1 MGNTSSAFSS
11 AATVDFYIAELGD
24 ISFEKSLSSSRFL
37 KCIRGRHRDGKVV
50 VKIFVKAGN
59 INLKNQIK
67 QLQVER
73 DLLLNVP
80 NALSYQR
87 FQETERAGYLVRQ
100 HIASNLYDRISTR
113 PFLET
118 VEKRWI
124 VFQLLSGLRDCHNR
138 GIRHGD
144 IKTENVLVTSW
155 NWVYLTDF
163 AFFKPTYLPENNP
176 ADFSYYFD
184 TSFRRTCYLAPERF
198 TGLSEEKTG
207 AVTDSMD
214 IFSLGCVIAELFLEG
229 TPLFDLS
236 QLFKYKIG
244 EYNPSSVL
252 ERIDD
257 LEIRSM
263 ITHMVSLDPDKRY
276 TAENYLQKWRHRAF
290 PSYFTTFLHE
300 YIASITEAQ
309 RHHLHS
315 PSPDIDDELDRIFF
329 EFDQI
334 SFFLG
339 FDDKTKKA
347 FKPEHP
353 KQDLMTSLSIPN
365 YQPANVDGLK
375 RASGEDG
382 ALVFLSILLT
392 GVRNT
397 IRPTTRVRA
406 CDTILALSER
416 ISDEAKLDRVV
427 PFLIALMTDSCADV
441 RCGAIRAL
449 VQVLSQV
456 RVLTPLNAFIFPEY
470 VLPRLTAFTS
480 DPSDLVRIAYAQT
493 ISKVAA
499 TAASFLD
506 MAQALRAEGFLTLVD
521 ANEAESGPSDEDSFT
536 VLLEIGRKDQE
547 RLIHEHV
554 VAFLTDPNTSVKR
567 SLLDSIVDLSVI
579 FGRPWAS
586 DIVLSHLITY
596 LNDRDWLLKA
606 AFFQNI
612 VGLSSYLGRGA
623 VEEYVVPLMIQSL
636 SGKQIEIRRP
646 KLLTSR
652 RSRRF
657 YC

>member
-11 AATVDFYIAELGD
+11 AATVDSYVAELGD
-24 ISFEKSLSSSRFL
+24 VSFERSLSSSRFL
-37 KCIRGRHRDGKVV
+37 KCLRGRHRDGQVV

-59 INLKNQIK
+59 VNLRNQIK
-67 QLQVER
+67 QLQLEK

-87 FQETERAGYLVRQ
+87 FQETDRAGYLVRQ

-124 VFQLLSGLRDCHNR
+124 VFQLLSGLRDCHSR

-198 TGLSEEKTG
+198 TGLSENKTG

-236 QLFKYKIG
+236 QLFKYKLG
-244 EYNPSSVL
+244 EYDPGGVL

-263 ITHMVSLDPDKRY
+263 IMHMVSLDPDRRY
-276 TAENYLQKWRHRAF
+276 SAESYLQKWRRRAF
-290 PSYFTTFLHE
+290 PNYFTTFLHE

-309 RHHLHS
+309 RHHLQS
-315 PSPDIDDELDRIFF
+315 PSADIDDELDRIFF

-339 FDDKTKKA
+339 FDDKSKKA
-347 FKPEHP
+347 SKPEYP
-353 KQDLMTSLSIPN
+353 MQNLMTSLSIPN

-427 PFLIALMTDSCADV
+427 PFLITLMADSCEDV
-441 RCGAIRAL
+441 RCGALRSLA
-449 VQVLSQV
+449 QVLSQV

-470 VLPRLTAFTS
+470 VLPRLTPFIIDSSVLA
-480 DPSDLVRIAYAQT
+480 RIAYAQT
-493 ISKVAA
+493 ISTIAA
-499 TAASFLD
+499 TSTRFLD
-506 MAQALRAEGFLTLVD
+506 MAQALRTEGFLTLVD
-521 ANEAESGPSDEDSFT
+521 ANETENGSSDEDSFT
-536 VLLEIGRKDQE
+536 VLLEVGRKDQD
-547 RLIHEHV
+547 RLIQEHV
-554 VAFLTDPNTSVKR
+554 LAFLTDPNPCVKR
-567 SLLDSIVDLSVI
+567 SLLDCIVDLSVI
-579 FGRPWAS
+579 FGRPWAN

-606 AFFQNI
+606 AFFRNI
-612 VGLSSYLGRGA
+612 VGLASYLGRGA

-636 SGKQIEIRRP
+636 SGKYPLRRADS
-646 KLLTSR
+646 T
-652 RSRRF
+652 
-657 YC
+657 Y